1 MFILKQS
8 DEGWLR
14 DVYIESIDLCSMEE
28 DMPQKSLLIIGAGGI
43 GTTVVDL
50 LVPALDRIAL
60 GAKITLMDGDTVEAS
75 NLGHQSYS
83 RADIGGFKVDA
94 LADKWSHAEGLQMH
108 PMPVNLRNFEQ
119 LDDFDLVVVCVDRPE
134 PRRLVHSLDV
144 PWVDLR
150 CGGDGYVMLSS
161 ESPPALVKQM
171 TPDHPPMS
179 CQHPG
184 ALDDGNLEFGFAA
197 AGALGAQW
205 ALQHLRG
212 NKPPVQAMGSLT
224 YGEFEFPTAEL
235 SA

>member
-1 MFILKQS
+1 
-8 DEGWLR
+8 
-14 DVYIESIDLCSMEE
+14 
-28 DMPQKSLLIIGAGGI
+28 
-43 GTTVVDL
+43 
-50 LVPALDRIAL
+50 
-60 GAKITLMDGDTVEAS
+60 MDGDTVEAS
-75 NLGHQSYS
+75 NLGHQNYS
-83 RADIGGFKVDA
+83 RSDIGKFKVDA
-94 LADKWSHAEGLQMH
+94 LAEKWSHAEGLQVH
-108 PMPVNLRNFEQ
+108 SMPENLRNLEQ

-144 PWVDLR
+144 PWLDLR

-197 AGALGAQW
+197 AGAFGAQW

-224 YGEFEFPTAEL
+224 YGAFEFPTTEV

>member
-1 MFILKQS
+1 MKQS
-8 DEGWLR
+8 NEGLLR
-14 DVYIESIDLCSMEE
+14 EVYIESSGLFSMEE
-28 DMPQKSLLIIGAGGI
+28 NMPQKSLLIIGAGGI

-50 LVPALDRIAL
+50 LVPALARIGL
-60 GAKITLMDGDTVEAS
+60 GAKMTLMDGDTVEAT
-75 NLGHQSYS
+75 NLGHQNYS
-83 RADIGGFKVDA
+83 RSDIGKFKVDA
-94 LADKWSHAEGLQMH
+94 LAEKWSRAEGLQVH
-108 PMPVNLRNFEQ
+108 SMPENLRNLEQ

-144 PWVDLR
+144 PWLDLR

-197 AGALGAQW
+197 AGAFGAQW

-224 YGEFEFPTAEL
+224 YGAFEFPTTEV